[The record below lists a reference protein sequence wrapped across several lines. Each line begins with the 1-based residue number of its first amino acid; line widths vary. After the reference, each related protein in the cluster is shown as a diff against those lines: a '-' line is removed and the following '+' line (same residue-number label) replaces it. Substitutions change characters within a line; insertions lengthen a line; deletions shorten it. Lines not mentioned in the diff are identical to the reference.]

1 MVVLSPPGRTR
12 PSRSSSSSGLRNGTA
27 SAPSRR
33 SARRCSL
40 KAPCKARTPIFGVLT
55 LLDPRQESPTARG
68 EQLLLGNRPDL
79 ESLHGCTQ
87 SLAGLEDLL
96 GLVEVCGGGD
106 DGLGHLE
113 RVF

>member
-1 MVVLSPPGRTR
+1 MVVPSPPGRPS
-12 PSRSSSSSGLRNGTA
+12 PSRSSSASGLRNGTA

-68 EQLLLGNRPDL
+68 EQLLLGNRPHL

-87 SLAGLEDLL
+87 SLPALEV
-96 GLVEVCGGGD
+96 LV
-106 DGLGHLE
+106 GLGELC
-113 RVF
+113 